1 MSSFIKRTV
10 SGAILLLI
18 TIACIY
24 FKGIPLVIYSFL
36 IAAFSFYELINTL
49 KVENRDLIIIGS
61 LFFIGFTMYAVKNE
75 NLILILTLI
84 SVYVFLSFFIYLFN
98 RKLNLEF
105 AEKLIFSYIY
115 IILPMGIFLNL
126 GYKNALWVVF
136 MISWGTDTFAYIF
149 GIIFGKHKLL
159 PNVSPKKTIEG
170 SIGGVFGAI
179 LMCSIVNRLFFD
191 NNFISIVLLAII
203 GSVFAQIG
211 DLFASRIKREY
222 KIKDFSDLI
231 LGHGG
236 ILDRYDSILFV
247 TPVVYIALNLFG
259 GF

>member
-1 MSSFIKRTV
+1 MGSFIKRTV

-36 IAAFSFYELINTL
+36 IASFSFYELVNTL
-49 KVENRDLIIIGS
+49 KPENRDLIIVGS
-61 LFFIGFTMYAVKNE
+61 LFFIGFTMYSIKNE
-75 NLILILTLI
+75 NLVLTLTSI
-84 SVYVFLSFFIYLFN
+84 FIYVFLSFFIYLFN
-98 RKLNLEF
+98 NKLNLEF

-115 IILPMGIFLNL
+115 IVLPMGIFLNL
-126 GYKNALWVVF
+126 GYKNALWIVF
-136 MISWGTDTFAYIF
+136 MISWGTDTFAYLF
-149 GIIFGKHKLL
+149 GITLGRHKLL
-159 PNVSPKKTIEG
+159 PSVSPKKTVEG
-170 SIGGVFGAI
+170 SMGGIFGSV
-179 LMCSIVNRLFFD
+179 LMCSIVNKLFFD
-191 NNFISIVLLAII
+191 NNFILIILLAII
-203 GSVFAQIG
+203 GSAFAQIG